1 MFVCL
6 KAADTVL
13 MLLLLLMHI
22 CMSAN
27 SAAAPASRH
36 RL

>member
-13 MLLLLLMHI
+13 LLLLLMHI